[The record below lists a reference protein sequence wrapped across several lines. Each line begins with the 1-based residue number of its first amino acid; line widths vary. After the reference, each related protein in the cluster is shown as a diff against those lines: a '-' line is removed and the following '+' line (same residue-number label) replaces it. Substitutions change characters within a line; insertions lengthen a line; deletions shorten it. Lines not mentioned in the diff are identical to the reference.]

1 MKALYSA
8 LAAAALFAF
17 APVSHAQ
24 LSSDGGPIEI
34 TAERGELDD
43 VKRMAKYMGKVD
55 IIQGE
60 ARLRAEAVT
69 IHYRAREDESAS
81 GGLGGAIGG
90 LEKIIAERNVYYIT
104 TKEKVKADNGV
115 YNAETGDITLTG
127 NVKVTNADGVI
138 VGETLVIQVETGRYV
153 MDGGE
158 GRVRT
163 VIENTND
170 KIQ

>member
-1 MKALYSA
+1 MKAFCPAFAIAAFLA
-8 LAAAALFAF
+8 L

-43 VKRMAKYMGKVD
+43 VKRMAKYVGNVD
-55 IIQGE
+55 IIQGD
-60 ARLRAEAVT
+60 ARLRAESVT
-69 IHYRAREDESAS
+69 IHYRAREDEAAT

-90 LEKIIAERNVYYIT
+90 LDKIIAERNVYYIT
-104 TKEKVKADNGV
+104 SKEKVKADHGV
-115 YNAETGDITLTG
+115 YNAESGDITLTG
-127 NVKVTNADGVI
+127 NVKVTNVDGVI